1 MCASW
6 LVLEG
11 KIASAG
17 DQKLLWQRLKL
28 LYPHSVMLVAGLT
41 SISSALW
48 LVSRQDKRP
57 VTRGSLSKFAIPAAL
72 AFGHR
77 EFAWSLWALN
87 GLAATVNAWHA
98 DTAKELTIQQREQ
111 IEKRLNSFVADIPE
125 FAKESIGMRE
135 IFIFPASYF
144 AFVRNDVDVALAI
157 ARAGA
162 DDPRLAADLVLTVA
176 YLTHLFNGD
185 LSAAAHA
192 YEKVLEVFPNSQW
205 LNKTISK
212 LRSGVDPFLSD
223 DESKQKNCKQLLIM
237 FPMSKKRLIERKIC
251 PNVNSRE
258 GVNQ

>member
-1 MCASW
+1 
-6 LVLEG
+6 V
-11 KIASAG
+11 SAG
-17 DQKLLWQRLKL
+17 EQKLLWPRLKSI
-28 LYPHSVMLVAGLT
+28 YPHSLMLAAGVTL
-41 SISSALW
+41 IASALW

-57 VTRGSLSKFAIPAAL
+57 VTRGSLSNFAIPAAL
-72 AFGHR
+72 SFGHR

-98 DTAKELTIQQREQ
+98 DTTTELSAQQREQ
-111 IEKRLNSFVADIPE
+111 INKKLRAFVADIPE

-144 AFVRNDVDVALAI
+144 AFVKNEADVALDI

-162 DDPRLAADLVLTVA
+162 GDPRLAADLVLTVA

-185 LSAAAHA
+185 LNAAAHA

-212 LRSGVDPFLSD
+212 LRSGEDPFLSD
-223 DESKQKNCKQLLIM
+223 EESKQKNCKQLLIM
-237 FPMSKKRLIERKIC
+237 FPLSKKRLVERKIC
-251 PNVNSRE
+251 PNENFPER
-258 GVNQ
+258 VNQ

>member
-1 MCASW
+1 MA
-6 LVLEG
+6 
-11 KIASAG
+11 
-17 DQKLLWQRLKL
+17 
-28 LYPHSVMLVAGLT
+28 
-41 SISSALW
+41 
-48 LVSRQDKRP
+48 
-57 VTRGSLSKFAIPAAL
+57 RGSLGNFAVPAAL

-77 EFAWSLWALN
+77 EFAWSLWGLN

-98 DTAKELTIQQREQ
+98 DTAKELTAHQRKQ
-111 IEKRLNSFVADIPE
+111 IDDKLRAFVADIPE

-135 IFIFPASYF
+135 IFIFPASYY
-144 AFVRNDVDVALAI
+144 AFVRNDVDVALTI

-237 FPMSKKRLIERKIC
+237 FPLSKKRLIERKIC
-251 PNVNSRE
+251 PNDNSLER
-258 GVNQ
+258 VNQ